1 MSKAQFLVALI
12 AMALGS
18 AAFAASTQPV
28 DDNSRFSGNWM
39 AGFMYN
45 NTPVTIVSI
54 HDTKSYK
61 NYVILPQGAAPAGSG
76 SFAAAGGT
84 WTSANTPAPFN
95 TGSYNFIDNNSVLC
109 TNAVGQSCLWQRD
122 NLPLPQIVGTAAT
135 AVAGSVALP
144 DGTNLASVKPADAIG
159 ASRALAAGWHAD
171 AILVWVQVVSPS
183 PDGTVNILAHPQ
195 AFNFLFYSPSTSTR
209 ISIVSTAPTGNLI
222 IAPPATPSPMPTI
235 AIKPQAIDLTQAF
248 ANEKLFGFNGNAS
261 QASLS
266 FAAVGKKPMRL
277 VWEIQT
283 GEAYP
288 RIVSGSTGA
297 ILSPFEVLDDK
308 QADYNQLA
316 ALHRSGGGGNRG
328 GGNGSVWRTETG
340 INIWEPDPNPSA
352 TNANGEQPT
361 EEDTWDRDVRLQ
373 NEFDSG
379 NTDAYNRTLNNE
391 NTDADLQN
399 YGGAG
404 EGDGGGGDMGGGGGG
419 DAGGGGEVISSGGEG
434 GE

>member
-1 MSKAQFLVALI
+1 MSKTKFLVSVV

-18 AAFAASTQPV
+18 AALGASTQPV

-39 AGFMYN
+39 ATFLYY

-76 SFAAAGGT
+76 AFAAAGGT
-84 WTSANTPAPFN
+84 WTSDNTPAPFN

-122 NLPLPQIVGTAAT
+122 NLPLPPIVGTAAT

-144 DGTNLASVKPADAIG
+144 DGTNLTSVKPADAIG

-171 AILVWVQVVSPS
+171 AILIWAQVVSPS

-195 AFNFLFYSPSTSTR
+195 AFNFLFYSPSTTSS

-222 IAPPATPSPMPTI
+222 IAAPATPRPMPTI
-235 AIKPQAIDLTQAF
+235 AIKPAAIDLTQAF

-261 QASLS
+261 QATLS
-266 FAAVGKKPMRL
+266 FAVVGKKPMRL

-308 QADYNQLA
+308 VADYNQLA
-316 ALHRSGGGGNRG
+316 ALHRVGNRS
-328 GGNGSVWRTETG
+328 GGNGFASRTETG

-373 NEFDSG
+373 NAFNNNDPE
-379 NTDAYNRTLNNE
+379 AYNRTLNNE
-391 NTDADLQN
+391 NTDADLEN
-399 YGGAG
+399 YGGGG
-404 EGDGGGGDMGGGGGG
+404 EGGGGGGGEMIGGG
-419 DAGGGGEVISSGGEG
+419 DAGGGGEVIGGGGEG